1 MDNVQKHNTCIHYEG
16 FEVLTKVVMRYSVLW
31 DITPCRPFKST
42 DVSEEYI
49 ASIFMVEE

>member
-1 MDNVQKHNTCIHYEG
+1 VRAL
-16 FEVLTKVVMRYSVLW
+16 EVLTAVVIKSPTLW

-42 DVSEEYI
+42 DVSEKHV